1 VANMKEFFI
10 EAASSSGQGL
20 VESLIEVLRM
30 LDLFLPR
37 INFGKPVSSSG
48 LPNPQATS
56 SVDSTG
62 FSYLKRDLVRLLGV
76 LCHEVRAVQD
86 RIRMADGIP
95 VVMNLCVIDERNPYL
110 REHAIFALHCLLKNN
125 MENQA
130 LVDEVKAPATWD
142 GNGVLKDLP
151 RVNLE

>member
-1 VANMKEFFI
+1 
-10 EAASSSGQGL
+10 
-20 VESLIEVLRM
+20 M
-30 LDLFLPR
+30 LDFFLPR

-48 LPNPQATS
+48 LANPQGTSVAS

-95 VVMNLCVIDERNPYL
+95 VVMNLCVIDERNPCTSPL
-110 REHAIFALHCLLKNN
+110 IVTSLSK
-125 MENQA
+125 M
-130 LVDEVKAPATWD
+130 
-142 GNGVLKDLP
+142 
-151 RVNLE
+151 